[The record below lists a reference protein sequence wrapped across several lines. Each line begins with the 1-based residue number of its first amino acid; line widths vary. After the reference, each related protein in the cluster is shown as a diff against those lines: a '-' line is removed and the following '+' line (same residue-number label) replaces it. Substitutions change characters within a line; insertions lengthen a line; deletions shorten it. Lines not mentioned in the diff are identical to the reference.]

1 MDRIEKA
8 LKKIRE
14 DEKKALKDLLLKI
27 DKGDLEGLDLKKL
40 KARDDIFRVRKGN
53 FRIIFRKDKDIIKI
67 LTLERRKESTYRHFI
82 T

>member
-8 LKKIRE
+8 LKKIGE

-27 DKGDLEGLDLKKL
+27 NKGDLEGLDLKKL

>member
-27 DKGDLEGLDLKKL
+27 NKGDLKGLDLKKL
-40 KARDDIFRVRKGN
+40 KVRDDIFRVRKGN

-67 LTLERRKESTYRHFI
+67 LTLERRKENTYHHFI